1 MPSLLKEVG
10 PEVGGG
16 AMDTPTVVSSV
27 ERSKHSDELV
37 QVPDGVAVKV
47 CAQDGVEALD
57 MPILL
62 GRVRVGEDLIQVIGL
77 EVALHHG
84 GDELWPVVAAH
95 FHMQLLVQQISGL
108 QVVLDCKLPLIRHAS
123 F

>member
-1 MPSLLKEVG
+1 LLKEVG

-16 AMDTPTVVSSV
+16 AVDTLPVVSSV
-27 ERSKHSDELV
+27 ERCEYSDKLV
-37 QVPDGVAVKV
+37 QVPDGVAVQV

-57 MPILL
+57 VSILL
-62 GRVRVGEDLIQVIGL
+62 WGVRVGEDLVQVVGF

-84 GDELWPVVAAH
+84 SDELWPVVAAH

-108 QVVLDCKLPLIRHAS
+108 
-123 F
+123 